1 MCQLNC
7 ATDVF
12 WRGTMK
18 IKSSPMPMFVNM
30 EKEEK
35 WRECV
40 FPNQNKPNLPNN
52 PQRHAKVQSCQV
64 EEEPDAWRG
73 GG

>member
-30 EKEEK
+30 EKKEK
-35 WRECV
+35 GRECV
-40 FPNQNKPNLPNN
+40 FSKPEQTKP
-52 PQRHAKVQSCQV
+52 AKQSSEARQGA
-64 EEEPDAWRG
+64 ELSGRG
-73 GG
+73 GT